1 MCGICRRAGLWVCGL
16 VVWSIYNIHAKH
28 FFISCFVGLWFGP
41 NLREVEKKFLMCG
54 YAGELGYGFVGLWY
68 GPNMTHMQKSFI
80 KLGFVGL
87 WFDPNLREVKIELS
101 MCSIC
106 SRA

>member
-1 MCGICRRAGLWVCGL
+1 MIQIGHICKKV
-16 VVWSIYNIHAKH
+16 
-28 FFISCFVGLWFGP
+28 FIKFGFVGLWCGP
-41 NLREVEKKFLMCG
+41 NLREVEKKFSMCG

-68 GPNMTHMQKSFI
+68 GPNMTHMQKRFI

-106 SRA
+106 SRSSWAVGLWACGMVYI